1 VSARQMFC
9 VLFIIACTGRVVRVV
24 ECPEFTVTE

>member
-24 ECPEFTVTE
+24 DAEFVEVCE

>member
-1 VSARQMFC
+1 MFC

-24 ECPEFTVTE
+24 DASFEVINEGDES